1 MSTQTITKNR
11 EIVRHLG
18 LTATPRANPTDSTS
32 HDVTCDACGI
42 KVGTLHSYIDHADR
56 SVLMPNWWPRKL
68 PDVLSLRDAWT
79 INDTLV
85 SLSLCHRAEGCKGHH
100 SRKADR

>member
-68 PDVLSLRDAWT
+68 
-79 INDTLV
+79 V